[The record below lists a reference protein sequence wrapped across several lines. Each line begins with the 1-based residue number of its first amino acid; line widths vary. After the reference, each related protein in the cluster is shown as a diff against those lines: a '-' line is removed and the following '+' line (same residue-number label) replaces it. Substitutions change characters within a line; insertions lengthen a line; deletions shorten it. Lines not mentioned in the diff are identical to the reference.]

1 MLPGVHQATK
11 KDGTIY
17 YRASIT
23 FRRKHISLG
32 SFLSEQE
39 AYEAYCDADKLLTQ
53 DMTME
58 RLLSSYSDDWHI
70 PFEKC
75 VILLNFR
82 DNKMYVGTPIYM
94 RKNYFSYFLS
104 QTEELKF
111 DIDDLFY
118 YSMHKIMKR
127 GGHLFVNDYG
137 MQVTVASRYGIKSH
151 AVRGRDYDFANDD
164 PTDFRYSNIVIK
176 NRFHGVSVYEKN
188 GKKRYK
194 VRIHINGNYLVGS
207 YSTEEK
213 AAIAYNKAVDLARKA
228 GINRNYPEN
237 YVDML
242 SASEY
247 ADLYTKLKM
256 SKKYLAYLQSL
267 QS

>member
-17 YRASIT
+17 YLASIT

-137 MQVTVASRYGIKSH
+137 MQVTIASRYGIKSH

-194 VRIHINGNYLVGS
+194 V
-207 YSTEEK
+207 
-213 AAIAYNKAVDLARKA
+213 AYNKAVDLARKA